1 MSEKIDLMNQS
12 LRGLHLLLDYCR
24 TKELTPSRYIE
35 ISEIN
40 KDWFNCN
47 KQYINLESLSEDQ
60 QKSRDKIIKKLQ
72 KT

>member
-60 QKSRDKIIKKLQ
+60 QKSRDKIIKNLQ

>member
-1 MSEKIDLMNQS
+1 MD
-12 LRGLHLLLDYCR
+12 
-24 TKELTPSRYIE
+24 
-35 ISEIN
+35 
-40 KDWFNCN
+40 KDWFNYN

>member
-60 QKSRDKIIKKLQ
+60 QKSRDEIIKKLQ

>member
-24 TKELTPSRYIE
+24 IKELTPSRYIE